1 MVTIL
6 IILGCVIIP
15 PIINLFYAYI
25 IVKYRLWNWVSDMV
39 LFDMSSSH
47 KIDKSSLISL
57 VIPILSA
64 LILVAILAL
73 YFGWLLYEIF
83 YIVLWPFVK
92 LIDIIVNSFSKF
104 LDSIREKNEYYEKL
118 NSIKLKR

>member
-15 PIINLFYAYI
+15 PIINLFYAYV

-47 KIDKSSLISL
+47 KIDKISL
-57 VIPILSA
+57 KMLIVPILSLMSLA
-64 LILVAILAL
+64 GILILYI
-73 YFGWLLYEIF
+73 GWIF
-83 YIVLWPFVK
+83 YKIIFIVLWPFINFTNFV
-92 LIDIIVNSFSKF
+92 IDFFSK
-104 LDSIREKNEYYEKL
+104 SINDITKKNEIYDGI
-118 NSIKLKR
+118 NNIKLKR

>member
-15 PIINLFYAYI
+15 PIINLFYAYV

-47 KIDKSSLISL
+47 KIDKISL
-57 VIPILSA
+57 KMLIVPILSLMSLA
-64 LILVAILAL
+64 VILILYI
-73 YFGWLLYEIF
+73 GWIF
-83 YIVLWPFVK
+83 YKIIFIVLWPFINFTNLV
-92 LIDIIVNSFSKF
+92 IDFFSKSINDITKKNEIY
-104 LDSIREKNEYYEKL
+104 DSIN
-118 NSIKLKR
+118 NIKLKR